1 MKRLTLKEVLAG
13 YRARDEIRIR
23 TESGILIFCG
33 TIMRFRRKC
42 IFGQFSKYLN
52 YETATTNECE
62 NGIFAFRIYC
72 SKETDNAGKDT

>member
-23 TESGILIFCG
+23 IGDILIFCG

-72 SKETDNAGKDT
+72 SKETENAGKNT